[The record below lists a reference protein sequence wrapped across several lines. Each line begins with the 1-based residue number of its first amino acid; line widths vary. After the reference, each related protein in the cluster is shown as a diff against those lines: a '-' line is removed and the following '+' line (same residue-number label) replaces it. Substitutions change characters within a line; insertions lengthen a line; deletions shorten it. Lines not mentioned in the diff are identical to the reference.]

1 MQVIGRPFMPPY
13 WALGF
18 QLCRYGYKDL
28 NDIKSVVNNTKLHN
42 IPHVSLIQDVL
53 NQIEEQV
60 IWIIVLYAQTLL

>member
-1 MQVIGRPFMPPY
+1 MPPY